1 MKTCKHVHGHIHN
14 TFKEACM
21 TMGLLEDHMDWM
33 STRSFTFA
41 NMITTMTLFVTILTF
56 GIPNQL
62 GNLWEQFRHR
72 LCDDLKHRL
81 TPFGQSQ

>member
-1 MKTCKHVHGHIHN
+1 MKTCEHVHGHIHN
-14 TFKEACM
+14 TLKKACM

-41 NMITTMTLFVTILTF
+41 NMITTMTLFVTIFTF